1 MLFKSGE
8 NLFEGAQK
16 FISDS
21 TEITLYSAYIKVQQL
36 KSLNREDK
44 ISRIV
49 VRWEIKDLH
58 KKSSDLELYHYCQ
71 EKNIALFRN
80 TRIHLKCLQNERNE
94 IFFGSANISA
104 RGIGEH
110 GNNYN
115 LELNSKLEKISFVD
129 TLYLDKIISQSEY
142 VSEEFFQKIQDL
154 VQSLEEYD
162 EELVYDKIEM
172 ETAKSEKD
180 YFLISELP
188 MFLNISDLYESVIN
202 IDIINDLDKKCV
214 AHDMVTYG
222 LDINSSKEKFYSQL
236 SSVFNSHP
244 FIKKLKNQVISNQ
257 RKSMGYGQVVK
268 WISENTTTV
277 PTPISWELKQKKVVN
292 ILYEWI
298 CFFDKDFIWETPR
311 HSQVL
316 FYKGN

>member
-1 MLFKSGE
+1 M
-8 NLFEGAQK
+8 
-16 FISDS
+16 
-21 TEITLYSAYIKVQQL
+21 
-36 KSLNREDK
+36 
-44 ISRIV
+44 
-49 VRWEIKDLH
+49 
-58 KKSSDLELYHYCQ
+58 
-71 EKNIALFRN
+71 
-80 TRIHLKCLQNERNE
+80 QNERNE